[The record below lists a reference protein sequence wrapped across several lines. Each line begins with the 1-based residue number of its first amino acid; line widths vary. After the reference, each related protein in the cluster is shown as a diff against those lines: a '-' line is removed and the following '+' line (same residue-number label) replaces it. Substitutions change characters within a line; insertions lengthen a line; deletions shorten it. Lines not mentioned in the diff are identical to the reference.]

1 MANVCCNYIE
11 VTGDATQLKSLR
23 DKIINQDAELIQV
36 LTWFET
42 GCHYG
47 LVQSLEEIEVN
58 GDRLCVN
65 VTTKWA
71 PPEAEL
77 ENLSEMF
84 PLLDFKMC
92 YEEPGMQVY
101 GVVYAHDGVSS
112 VEDLDEEAYC
122 LEYGDLDEYKKE
134 IEELPY
140 KDFRETY
147 LDAIDDLEDDYNL
160 THVPYVEKYIV
171 QRANA
176 EDLPLLI
183 GHSWQSKYARELF
196 ESRLKE
202 GSLPQTK
209 EVAK

>member
-11 VTGDATQLKSLR
+11 VTGDATQLKELR
-23 DKIINQDAELIQV
+23 DKIVNQDAELIKV
-36 LTWFET
+36 FTWFET

-47 LVQSLEEIEVN
+47 LVHSLEEIEIN
-58 GDRLCVN
+58 GDRLCVD

-77 ENLSEMF
+77 GNLSEMF

-101 GVVYAHDGVSS
+101 GVVYARDGAASI
-112 VEDLDEEAYC
+112 EDMDEESYS
-122 LEYGDLDEYKKE
+122 LEYGNLGEYKDE
-134 IEELPY
+134 IGSLPY
-140 KDFRETY
+140 EDFRKTY
-147 LDAIDDLEDDYNL
+147 LDEIDDLEDGELSITYI
-160 THVPYVEKYIV
+160 PYVEKYIV

-183 GHSWQSKYARELF
+183 GHEWLNTEAREMF
-196 ESRLKE
+196 EARLKGE
-202 GSLPQTK
+202 SVTDC
-209 EVAK
+209 ERSI